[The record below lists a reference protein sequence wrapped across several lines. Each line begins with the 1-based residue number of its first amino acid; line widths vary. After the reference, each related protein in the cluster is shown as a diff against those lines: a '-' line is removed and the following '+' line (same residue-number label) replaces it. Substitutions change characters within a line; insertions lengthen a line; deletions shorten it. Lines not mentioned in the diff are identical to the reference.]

1 MVLLYLGQDKWFC
14 LTRVRNKWF
23 CLTRVRNKWFCLT
36 RVRINGSA

>member
-1 MVLLYLGQDKWFC
+1 MVLLDEGQDKWFC

-23 CLTRVRNKWFCLT
+23 CLM